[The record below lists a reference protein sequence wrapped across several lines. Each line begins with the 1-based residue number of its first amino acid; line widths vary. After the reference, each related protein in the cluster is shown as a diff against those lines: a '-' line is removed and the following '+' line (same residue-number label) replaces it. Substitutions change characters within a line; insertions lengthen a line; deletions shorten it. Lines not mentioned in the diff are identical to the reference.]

1 MNAITKIKDNFSTC
15 GKNKMILIAVAV
27 YLLMVFLF
35 MTNNPDILYSRQYFY
50 ISIIFIPLVAVG
62 VWAFKTQSAS
72 ISGYEKMF
80 ATTMLGLMVLGI
92 YLYISKGLSIL
103 EIKSA
108 FTIFR
113 VLEALIILVILAIVF
128 RTAIKQIDTSE
139 SAGWSDFFIQLIF
152 YIPCLISDFI
162 QYLIGEVN
170 ATPKVVF
177 TVFIIEILLILSY
190 LYLPKI
196 LSASM
201 IKNGIV
207 LIKDPTP
214 IRTKKSLK
222 TYMDLTGT
230 STQSNDLLKNQLI
243 IKNTFS
249 LSGWV
254 YIVSQ
259 PPNQSP
265 YNDEA
270 TIFEFTTLHPKL
282 VFNGKT
288 NKFKAYLNMAQS
300 YEFDMPLQKWNYV
313 VFNYDKTAIDIFV
326 NGQLEKTV
334 KRNITN
340 DDNFQINDLVYIG
353 QEHGLSGGVCNLIYS
368 ATPLVGQDIKYN
380 YDSNKYNDPPV

>member
-15 GKNKMILIAVAV
+15 GKNKIILIAVAV
-27 YLLMVFLF
+27 YILMVFSF

-50 ISIIFIPLVAVG
+50 FSIIFIPLVAVG
-62 VWAFKTQSAS
+62 VWAFKTQGAS

-80 ATTMLGLMVLGI
+80 ATTMIGLIVIGI
-92 YLYISKGLSIL
+92 YLYVSKGLSIL

-113 VLEALIILVILAIVF
+113 LLEALIILVLLAIVF
-128 RTAIKQIDTSE
+128 RTAIKQIDTE
-139 SAGWSDFFIQLIF
+139 STGWFGFFIELIF

-162 QYLIGEVN
+162 AYLIGEVKS
-170 ATPKVVF
+170 TPKVVF
-177 TVFIIEILLILSY
+177 SLFIIEILLILSY
-190 LYLPKI
+190 IYLPKL
-196 LSASM
+196 LSATM
-201 IKNGIV
+201 VKDGIV
-207 LIKDPTP
+207 LVKDPTP
-214 IRTKKSLK
+214 INVKKSLK

-230 STQSNDLLKNQLI
+230 STQSNDLLKTQLI

-259 PPNQSP
+259 PPNQYP

-288 NKFKAYLNMAQS
+288 NMFKAYFNEAQS
-300 YEFDMPLQKWNYV
+300 SEFEMPLQKWNYV
-313 VFNYDKTAIDIFV
+313 VFNYDKTSIDLFV
-326 NGQLEKTV
+326 NGKLEKTM
-334 KRNITN
+334 KRNVST
-340 DDNFQINDLVYIG
+340 DDNFKINDLVYIG
-353 QEHGLSGGVCNLIYS
+353 QERGLSGGVCNLIYS

-380 YDSNKYNDPPV
+380 YDSNKYNEPPI